1 MIVAAALLSFAH
13 GANDVSNA
21 IGPLA
26 AIVSALDGV
35 ITTDKS
41 PAPLWELAI
50 GALGISIGLLLYG
63 PKLIR
68 VVGQEITKLNP
79 MRAFCVALA
88 TAVTVLLAS
97 ALGLPISSTHTAV
110 GAVFGVGFFREWYI
124 RNSKRR
130 LEYVRQKTGQADF
143 MESAETNFA
152 EVRRRHLV
160 RRSHFLTIIGAW
172 VITVPASAALSAVL
186 YFILS
191 GIFT

>member
-1 MIVAAALLSFAH
+1 M
-13 GANDVSNA
+13 
-21 IGPLA
+21 
-26 AIVSALDGV
+26 
-35 ITTDKS
+35 
-41 PAPLWELAI
+41 
-50 GALGISIGLLLYG
+50 
-63 PKLIR
+63 
-68 VVGQEITKLNP
+68 
-79 MRAFCVALA
+79 
-88 TAVTVLLAS
+88 LLAS